1 MKRIY
6 ELLLGFLCCLML
18 ITACSRK
25 ANQHEEIATVN
36 DAPILLK
43 DFQKEV
49 ALASQRDPTLK
60 INRKSI
66 ENLLE
71 SMIKKRLM
79 IQEAVKKGLS
89 EDEHFR
95 ETIKTFWEQ
104 TLIRQLINAKTKEW
118 PEILFVNEAEIKQHY
133 ERMRHKLTMRMV
145 NVETA
150 EGAEDIKREMLNGKK
165 MAGEEI
171 IGPFLIE
178 NIQLDSSLAGSLYHT
193 FDLSIGE
200 AKIFKMAEGYVI
212 VQVIKKE
219 AISVPPLAEIGN
231 QIKAYLLEQKK
242 QTAMTEWLNTVE
254 SSAQVNINT
263 NLLNKVANE
272 R

>member
-6 ELLLGFLCCLML
+6 ELLLSVLCCFML

-25 ANQHEEIATVN
+25 TDQHEEIATVN
-36 DAPILLK
+36 DTPILLNE
-43 DFQKEV
+43 FQKEV

-79 IQEAVKKGLS
+79 IQEAVKMGLS

-133 ERMRHKLTMRMV
+133 ERMRHKLIIRMV
-145 NVETA
+145 NAETA

-171 IGPFLIE
+171 IGPFLID
-178 NIQLDSSLAGSLYHT
+178 NIQLDSFLADSLYHT
-193 FDLSIGE
+193 FDLSVGE
-200 AKIFKMAEGYVI
+200 AKIFKVAEGYVI
-212 VQVIKKE
+212 IQIIKKE
-219 AISVPPLAEIGN
+219 AVSIPPLAEIGN
-231 QIKAYLLEQKK
+231 QIKSYLLEQKK
-242 QTAMTEWLNTVE
+242 
-254 SSAQVNINT
+254 T
-263 NLLNKVANE
+263 NCND
-272 R
+272 